1 MPLKHDDF
9 LALQKEDNEAA
20 ARRTAGMQKQ
30 SMEELGKLMVGP
42 PSASGVI
49 IKAIEF
55 AKNDLREKGG
65 YEATDG
71 WPPPTTG
78 EPRKLSVWGGVLSST
93 ITIEVHDAAKDR
105 GVFALGFRQ
114 DNKAKRLVIGPWPVD
129 EVKEEALAEEIIGL
143 VRKLN

>member
-20 ARRTAGMQKQ
+20 AGRTAVLKKQ
-30 SMEELGKLMVGP
+30 HTEELGKLMFGP

-49 IKAIEF
+49 KKSIEL
-55 AKNDLREKGG
+55 ARNDLREKGG
-65 YEATDG
+65 YETSEG

-93 ITIEVHDAAKDR
+93 ITIEIHDATKDR
-105 GVFALGFRQ
+105 GVLALGFRQ

-129 EVKEEALAEEIIGL
+129 EVREEALADEIIGL
-143 VRKLN
+143 VRQLN